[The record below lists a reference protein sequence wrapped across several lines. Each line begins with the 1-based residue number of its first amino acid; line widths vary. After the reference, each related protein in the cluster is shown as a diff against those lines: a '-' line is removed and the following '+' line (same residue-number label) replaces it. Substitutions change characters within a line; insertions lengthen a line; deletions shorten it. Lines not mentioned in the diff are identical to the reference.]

1 MNIVVSMTWHPGERL
16 VQTLAGVTEQADG
29 LAGMQQPALMPG
41 GAEFLAAQP
50 WLVIGAQDAAGRMWA
65 SVLYG
70 APGFVRALDPYT
82 VHVAARP
89 ADDDPLAETL
99 TRPQDVGA
107 IVLDPR
113 IRTRIRLNGRAV
125 PDGEGLT
132 ITLQQAYGN
141 CPKYIATRTP
151 AWAGRQG
158 RPPAVVTDGL
168 DDRARQLLAAADTA
182 FVATRAD
189 GAGSDTSHR
198 GGNPGFLHVEE
209 DTVTWP
215 DYQGNNMFNTLG
227 NLQLDEHLGL
237 TVVDPAD
244 GTTLQLSGRAE
255 VLWEPRRVALRVDR
269 AVRREQLAPLTWTL
283 ERAARNPP
291 VAART

>member
-1 MNIVVSMTWHPGERL
+1 MSILVSMSWHPGERL

-29 LAGMQQPALMPG
+29 LIGMQQPVLMPG

-50 WLVIGAQDAAGRMWA
+50 WLVVGAADARGRLWA

-70 APGFVRALDPYT
+70 VPGFITARDPYT

-89 ADDDPLAETL
+89 AADDPLAGAL
-99 TRPQDVGA
+99 TQPQEVGA
-107 IVLDPR
+107 VVLDPR
-113 IRTRIRLNGRAV
+113 IRTRIRLNGRTV
-125 PDGEGLT
+125 PEADGLT
-132 ITLQQAYGN
+132 LALEQAYGN
-141 CPKYIATRTP
+141 CPKYIATRVP
-151 AWAGRQG
+151 AWDVTES
-158 RPPAVVTDGL
+158 RPAAVATDGL
-168 DDRARQLLAAADTA
+168 DDRARELLAAADTA
-182 FVATRAD
+182 FVATRAP
-189 GAGSDTSHR
+189 GAGGDTSHR
-198 GGNPGFLHVEE
+198 GGRPGFLHVDG

-227 NLQLDEHLGL
+227 NLQLDDHLGL
-237 TVVDPAD
+237 TIVDPAD

-255 VLWEPRRVALRVDR
+255 VLWEPRRVVLRVER

-291 VAART
+291 VAARA